1 MFEEPS
7 RSKPDRGRQRLS
19 AARAIRWRFRRPSRY
34 SIEVALKS
42 GVGAAMAIWVA
53 QRLDLADSYWAGISA
68 VVATAGTLGASVR
81 ASFSRIAAT
90 TVGLAVGLGVFA
102 SGAGGVVVEGATVF
116 AALVVLAMLSLDAG
130 SRLGAAT
137 TLIVT
142 ATPNQHAVADALG
155 RGANV
160 PLGCAVAVVIGLV
173 LFPHRAARRLRIEVH
188 AELERAGTLAQSAIT
203 AYLGRSSTDELPA
216 RLHELVQMESGRAA
230 GLSDASREPGVRGE
244 RLLQLRRDLA
254 IAAAVVDDIHTLV
267 VLAREGHRDRAPQLV
282 GDELQAAG
290 EAFAGAARAIAASA
304 DGDDLDARIEHLTV
318 SIWSVQAAF
327 ALARERRAT
336 AEFSTEEL
344 ARLMS
349 VMHTLHKAA
358 SALPR
363 FRRLEQDRER
373 VP

>member
-1 MFEEPS
+1 
-7 RSKPDRGRQRLS
+7 
-19 AARAIRWRFRRPSRY
+19 
-34 SIEVALKS
+34 
-42 GVGAAMAIWVA
+42 
-53 QRLDLADSYWAGISA
+53 
-68 VVATAGTLGASVR
+68 
-81 ASFSRIAAT
+81 
-90 TVGLAVGLGVFA
+90 
-102 SGAGGVVVEGATVF
+102 
-116 AALVVLAMLSLDAG
+116 
-130 SRLGAAT
+130 
-137 TLIVT
+137 
-142 ATPNQHAVADALG
+142 
-155 RGANV
+155 
-160 PLGCAVAVVIGLV
+160 
-173 LFPHRAARRLRIEVH
+173 
-188 AELERAGTLAQSAIT
+188 
-203 AYLGRSSTDELPA
+203 
-216 RLHELVQMESGRAA
+216 MESGRAA

-336 AEFSTEEL
+336 AECSTEEL